1 MSAKRN
7 RWSELL
13 HELIAPASIDPV
25 TAQRMR
31 QLLEEC
37 VDNFVAVMPPKAEGG
52 LKYYEARVGYEFAS
66 PECAQ
71 QL

>member
-1 MSAKRN
+1 
-7 RWSELL
+7 
-13 HELIAPASIDPV
+13 
-25 TAQRMR
+25 MR